1 MSIFC
6 CCCLAAKLCQSLLW
20 PHGMQS
26 VKGSLSVGFFR
37 QEHLNGLPFP
47 CPGDRP
53 DPGIEPATPA
63 TSVALQTDSLLL
75 DHWGSPWAS
84 LEGHY
89 SAYQWKWKSLNRVL
103 IFATPGTIWSMEF
116 SRPRILEWVAFPF
129 SGGSSQPRNWTSISC
144 VAGKFFTNW
153 AIREALPIRKPS
165 NIIYWF

>member
-20 PHGMQS
+20 LHEMQS
-26 VKGSLSVGFFR
+26 VKGSLSMGFFR

-47 CPGDRP
+47 CPGDLP

-75 DHWGSPWAS
+75 DHWGRPRAS

-89 SAYQWKWKSLNRVL
+89 SAYQWKWKSLSHVL
-103 IFATPGTIWSMEF
+103 IFATPGTIRSMEF
-116 SRPRILEWVAFPF
+116 SRPRMLEWVAFPSPEDLPNPGIEPASPALQADSLPTEL
-129 SGGSSQPRNWTSISC
+129 SG
-144 VAGKFFTNW
+144 
-153 AIREALPIRKPS
+153 KPCLS
-165 NIIYWF
+165 ESLLI